1 MDHGRRTPDA
11 SRHSTNPTNSTNR
24 PSPDRGVRAP
34 DASRNPTNSTN
45 STNPTNTHL
54 LAHSFAYLRPTSLK
68 EALAMLRE
76 HPDARILAG
85 GTNVLVDMKM
95 EEAQPGQGATPAES
109 LVDITHVR
117 ELVGIVEDPAGIRI
131 GAATPI
137 RTLAVSAVLWRE
149 YTALAEA
156 AAAFGS
162 TQVAMR
168 GTIGGNICNGSPAS
182 DTVPALLAFGAEAIL
197 ASTQG
202 ERVVPVGDL
211 LVSPGK
217 VRLRDGEM
225 LVGVRLPKSVGK
237 AGSAFLKIS
246 RVRADLAK
254 VNVAVRLTRD
264 EAGRCATARI
274 ELGSVGPTVVR
285 ARKSELL
292 LTKEEMTA
300 GRPLA
305 AAEAAANDIQPIDDV
320 RSTADYRKR
329 AAIALVHDCV
339 ELAWARCTG
348 TSEVSAQRGASPQI
362 VKRELPS
369 LQVDA
374 DESVDISLTVNGE
387 AMEIDV
393 APNELLLNV
402 LRERLE
408 LTGAKYG
415 CGVGECGACTI
426 WLDGQPALGCL
437 VLALSA
443 DGADVRTIEGLAAPD
458 GTLDPLQQAFID
470 ENAFQCGYC
479 TPGMLMMSKKLLDEI
494 PQPTEAEIRE
504 YLKGNHCRCTGYAS
518 ITRAVLRAVGRVAD
532 APRVEG
538 RTCGLRQGARE
549 KESVG

>member
-1 MDHGRRTPDA
+1 
-11 SRHSTNPTNSTNR
+11 
-24 PSPDRGVRAP
+24 
-34 DASRNPTNSTN
+34 
-45 STNPTNTHL
+45 
-54 LAHSFAYLRPTSLK
+54 
-68 EALAMLRE
+68 MLRE
-76 HPDARILAG
+76 HSDARILAG
-85 GTNVLVDMKM
+85 GTNVLVDIKM
-95 EEAQPGQGATPAES
+95 EKAQPAK
-109 LVDITHVR
+109 VMDITHVR

-131 GAATPI
+131 GAATSI
-137 RTLAVSAVLWRE
+137 RTLAVSSVLWRE

-182 DTVPALLAFGAEAIL
+182 DTVPALLAFGAEALL

-225 LVGVRLPKSVGK
+225 LVAVRLPKSVGN

-254 VNVAVRLTRD
+254 INVAVRLTRD

-274 ELGSVGPTVVR
+274 ELGSVGPTVLR

-292 LTKEEMTA
+292 LSKEAITDA
-300 GRPLA
+300 KVLT
-305 AAEAAANDIQPIDDV
+305 AAEAVAGDIQPIDDV
-320 RSTADYRKR
+320 RSSADYRRKV
-329 AAIALVHDCV
+329 AVALVHDGIQM
-339 ELAWARCTG
+339 AWSRCSGAAVVGLPRVLQETDVKANLTG
-348 TSEVSAQRGASPQI
+348 ERAVPVLLG
-362 VKRELPS
+362 LPS
-369 LQVDA
+369 LSVDA
-374 DESVDISLTVNGE
+374 DESVVISLTVNGE

-408 LTGAKYG
+408 LTGSKYG

-437 VLALSA
+437 VLAVSA

-458 GTLDPLQQAFID
+458 GTLDPLQKAFID

-479 TPGMLMMSKKLLDEI
+479 TPGMLMMSKKLLEEI
-494 PQPTEAEIRE
+494 PHPTEDEIRE

-518 ITRAVLRAVGRVAD
+518 ITRAVLRVAGKVG
-532 APRVEG
+532 E
-538 RTCGLRQGARE
+538 
-549 KESVG
+549 

>member
-1 MDHGRRTPDA
+1 MWPVACSAWDGRVSHRLQATCHKLVACAEKEDA
-11 SRHSTNPTNSTNR
+11 VSHPH
-24 PSPDRGVRAP
+24 A
-34 DASRNPTNSTN
+34 
-45 STNPTNTHL
+45 PTNTHV
-54 LAHSFAYLRPTSLK
+54 LAHRFGYLRPTSLK
-68 EALAMLRE
+68 EGLAMLRE
-76 HPDARILAG
+76 HPEARILAG

-95 EEAQPGQGATPAES
+95 KEATPPEL

-117 ELVGIVEDPAGIRI
+117 ELYGIVEDPAGIRI

-137 RTLAVSAVLWRE
+137 RVLAVSGVLWRE
-149 YTALAEA
+149 HTALAEA

-182 DTVPALLAFGAEAIL
+182 DTVPALLALGAEAIV
-197 ASTQG
+197 ASAQG
-202 ERVVPVGDL
+202 ERVIPVGDL
-211 LVSPGK
+211 LVGPGK

-225 LVGVRLPKSVGK
+225 LVAVRLPKSVGS
-237 AGSAFLKIS
+237 AGSAFVKIS

-274 ELGSVGPTVVR
+274 ELGSVGPTVLR
-285 ARKSELL
+285 ARKAELL
-292 LTKEEMTA
+292 LTKEPISEA
-300 GRPLA
+300 KLLA
-305 AAEAAANDIQPIDDV
+305 AADAVAGDIQPIDDV
-320 RSTADYRKR
+320 RSTGDYRR
-329 AAIALVHDCV
+329 RVAVALVHDAV
-339 ELAWARCTG
+339 
-348 TSEVSAQRGASPQI
+348 VSAWSRTEAAGRSMLTREPASRAS
-362 VKRELPS
+362 VAVLRDLPS
-369 LQVDA
+369 LSVDA
-374 DESVDISLTVNGE
+374 DEAVDISLTVNGE

-408 LTGAKYG
+408 LTGTKYG

-437 VLALSA
+437 VLAVSA

-458 GTLDPLQQAFID
+458 GTLDSLQQAFID

-479 TPGMLMMSKKLLDEI
+479 TPGMLMMSKKLLEEI
-494 PQPTEAEIRE
+494 PEPTEAEIRE

-518 ITRAVLRAVGRVAD
+518 ITRAILRASGGGV
-532 APRVEG
+532 
-538 RTCGLRQGARE
+538 
-549 KESVG
+549 

>member
-1 MDHGRRTPDA
+1 
-11 SRHSTNPTNSTNR
+11 
-24 PSPDRGVRAP
+24 
-34 DASRNPTNSTN
+34 
-45 STNPTNTHL
+45 
-54 LAHSFAYLRPTSLK
+54 
-68 EALAMLRE
+68 MLRE

>member
-1 MDHGRRTPDA
+1 
-11 SRHSTNPTNSTNR
+11 
-24 PSPDRGVRAP
+24 
-34 DASRNPTNSTN
+34 
-45 STNPTNTHL
+45 
-54 LAHSFAYLRPTSLK
+54 
-68 EALAMLRE
+68 MLRE

-197 ASTQG
+197 ASAQG
-202 ERVVPVGDL
+202 ERVIPVGDL
-211 LVSPGK
+211 LVGPGK

-225 LVGVRLPKSVGK
+225 LVAVRLPKSVGN
-237 AGSAFLKIS
+237 AGSAFVKIS

>member
-1 MDHGRRTPDA
+1 L
-11 SRHSTNPTNSTNR
+11 
-24 PSPDRGVRAP
+24 
-34 DASRNPTNSTN
+34 
-45 STNPTNTHL
+45 THC
-54 LAHSFAYLRPTSLK
+54 FGYLRPTSLK
-68 EALAMLRE
+68 EAFAMLKE
-76 HPDARILAG
+76 HADARILAG

-95 EEAQPGQGATPAES
+95 QAKPADALPS
-109 LVDITHVR
+109 KVMDITR
-117 ELVGIVEDPAGIRI
+117 IPGLAGIAEESSGVRI

-137 RTLAVSAVLWRE
+137 RALATSNHLWTS

-162 TQVAMR
+162 TQIAMR
-168 GTIGGNICNGSPAS
+168 GTLGGNICNGSPAS
-182 DTVPALLAFGAEAIL
+182 DTVPALLVLGAEAVL
-197 ASTQG
+197 ASASG
-202 ERVVPVGDL
+202 ERVVPLGDL
-211 LVSPGK
+211 LSGPGK
-217 VRLRDGEM
+217 VRLRDGEI
-225 LVGVRLPKSVGK
+225 LTGVRLPKSVGQ

-274 ELGSVGPTVVR
+274 ELGSVGPTVLR

-292 LTKEEMTA
+292 LSKEPITDA
-300 GRPLA
+300 KVLA
-305 AAEAAANDIQPIDDV
+305 AAEAAASEIQPIDDV
-320 RSTADYRKR
+320 RSTAEYRR
-329 AAIALVHDCV
+329 RVAVALVHDAV
-339 ELAWARCTG
+339 ELAWKRCSGANAVGLPRVQREAEAKANLTG
-348 TSEVSAQRGASPQI
+348 ERALPVLRD
-362 VKRELPS
+362 VPS
-369 LQVDA
+369 LSVDP
-374 DESVDISLTVNGE
+374 DESVVISLTVNGE

-408 LTGAKYG
+408 LTGSKYG
-415 CGVGECGACTI
+415 CGIGECGACTV

-437 VLALSA
+437 VLAVSA

-479 TPGMLMMSKKLLDEI
+479 TPGMLMMTKKLLEET
-494 PQPTEAEIRE
+494 PQPTEDEIRD
-504 YLKGNHCRCTGYAS
+504 YLRGNHCRCTGYVS

-538 RTCGLRQGARE
+538 RAGGLRQGARE
-549 KESVG
+549 KESAR